1 MGYRVFILPCVLNPP
16 VLACPPFPSFQILL
30 FCEFMRRQR
39 GLSRDSEEFAAL
51 RWRVIYLCAGAG
63 AVVLACLLQMDFFGP
78 LSIRVRGLFVEHT
91 KTGNPLVDS
100 VAEHQ
105 PATKSAYWQYLHY
118 MCAFAPLGWV
128 GCMWRPTPAKLFV
141 LLWGALGYFFSLKM
155 NRLIIL
161 LGPVT
166 SALAGVALGGGF
178 DWCVAQLSLIG
189 GLEKG
194 SSEGKGS
201 SSEGASSE
209 KDDSKESSEAAKEAT
224 PASSKGGRGGKGS
237 SGKGS
242 KGKASSSDRVLPQE
256 VEILAA
262 EVSRAYRST
271 GGRVVRIAA
280 ALLLLLGTPLYL
292 NSFYQ
297 FCHMFAQAT
306 SQPSIV
312 FQAQLNSGERII
324 VNDYLDCYN
333 WLRENTPEDSRVMS
347 WWDYGYQIT
356 GIANRTTLA
365 DGNTWNLEHISLIAR
380 CLTSPEKRAHSIIRH
395 LADYVLVWS
404 GGGGDDLAKLPHI
417 ARIGNSVYPD
427 ICPNDPLCRTFGFYD
442 QQRTPMPR
450 TKASVV
456 YKLVEGGVRPGVE
469 VNPELFREVYK
480 SKYGKVRVYQVQR
493 VSKKSKK
500 WLADPA
506 NRLCDAPGSW
516 YCPGQ
521 YPPDLPE
528 RIGES
533 HANLDY
539 KAHGHDHKQQ

>member
-1 MGYRVFILPCVLNPP
+1 MACASCQFLAPGRLSFLGVQVLL
-16 VLACPPFPSFQILL
+16 V
-30 FCEFMRRQR
+30 CEFLRRR
-39 GLSRDSEEFAAL
+39 KGLARDSPEFAAL
-51 RWRVIYLCAGAG
+51 RWRIISIAAGLG
-63 AVVLACLLQMDFFGP
+63 AVVLAGLLQTSFFGP
-78 LSIRVRGLFVEHT
+78 LSIRVRSLFIQHT

-118 MCAFAPLGWV
+118 MCSVAPVGWV
-128 GCMWRPTPAKLFV
+128 MLFWRPSPGRIFLF
-141 LLWGALGYFFSLKM
+141 LYGALGYWFSLRM

-166 SALAGVALGGGF
+166 SALAGVALGGAFNWSTNQLRMLFGF
-178 DWCVAQLSLIG
+178 GDPDAKKG
-189 GLEKG
+189 GEEVQEPKDGTDLKANT
-194 SSEGKGS
+194 SNPSVKGKG
-201 SSEGASSE
+201 
-209 KDDSKESSEAAKEAT
+209 K
-224 PASSKGGRGGKGS
+224 GGKGNKPARASSASLAPQEITELIREIKSAYYS
-237 SGKGS
+237 SG
-242 KGKASSSDRVLPQE
+242 GKLTRVALALVLLIASP
-256 VEILAA
+256 I
-262 EVSRAYRST
+262 
-271 GGRVVRIAA
+271 
-280 ALLLLLGTPLYL
+280 YL
-292 NSFYQ
+292 TTFYK

-312 FQAQLNSGERII
+312 FQAQLQSGQKII
-324 VNDYLDCYN
+324 VTDYLDCYN
-333 WLRENTPEDSRVMS
+333 WLRENTPEDARVLS
-347 WWDYGYQIT
+347 WWDYGYQIS

-380 CLTSPEKRAHSIIRH
+380 CLTSDEKKAHGIIRH

-450 TKASVV
+450 TAASIV
-456 YKLVEGGVRPGVE
+456 YKMVEQGVRPGVTLSE
-469 VNPELFREVYK
+469 KYFKEVYK
-480 SKYGKVRVYQVQR
+480 SKYGKVRVYEVQR

-500 WLADPA
+500 WLADPG
-506 NRLCDAPGSW
+506 NRMCDAPGSW

-528 RIGES
+528 RVGTS

-539 KAHGHDHKQQ
+539 KAHGMHH